1 MKIAHIYNNNVV
13 LARTAEDKDVVVIG
27 RGLAFNKKKGAAI
40 DPAQVEQTFVPEN
53 PGTDYAAA
61 MLAELPSDVL
71 ALASEL
77 EQHASRVL
85 GFNLAHSLVLP
96 LADHLSYAIVRAQQG
111 QTMEFPLSI
120 EVAQLYPREYG
131 FGQYAVQLVQ
141 QKLGVALQPEEAT
154 AFAMHLVNTQF
165 EADDLNKTYRMTEV
179 FAQIFS
185 VISFAYN
192 RPLDQNHMSV
202 ARFVTHLR
210 YVFVR
215 TEKDAGATGA
225 GAGAESSIPAI
236 YEAVKSS
243 YPKAFTCAG
252 KVKVLLEMH
261 LGTEL
266 SADEQTYLAIHISR
280 LAQDLWGD
288 PSTA

>member
-13 LARTAEDKDVVVIG
+13 LARTDEGKEVVVIG
-27 RGLAFNKKKGAAI
+27 RGLAFQKKKGQAI
-40 DPAQVEQTFVPEN
+40 SPELVEQTFVPEN
-53 PGTDYAAA
+53 PGTDYATAI
-61 MLAELPSDVL
+61 LAELPSEVL

-77 EQHASRVL
+77 EQHALHVL

-96 LADHLSYAIVRAQQG
+96 LADHLSYALERARNG
-111 QTMEFPLSI
+111 QTIEFPLSL
-120 EVAQLYPREYG
+120 EVSHLYPREYG
-131 FGQYAVQLVQ
+131 FGRYALELVQ
-141 QKLGVALQPEEAT
+141 QKLGVSLQPEEAT

-165 EADDLNKTYRMTEV
+165 ETDDLNKTYRMTEV

-185 VISFAYN
+185 VISFAYGQ
-192 RPLDQNHMSV
+192 PLNQNHMSV

-210 YVFVR
+210 YLFVR
-215 TEKDAGATGA
+215 TDQGQHQHDKQASAV
-225 GAGAESSIPAI
+225 PAI
-236 YEAVKSS
+236 HDAVKNS
-243 YPKAFTCAG
+243 YPKAYTCAG

-261 LGTEL
+261 LGTQL

-288 PSTA
+288 PSTL

>member
-1 MKIAHIYNNNVV
+1 MKIAHVYNNNVV
-13 LARTAEDKDVVVIG
+13 LARTNEGKEVVVIG
-27 RGLAFNKKKGAAI
+27 RGLAFNKKKGATV

-96 LADHLSYAIVRAQQG
+96 LADHLSYALERVREG

-120 EVAQLYPREYG
+120 EVSQLYPREYG
-131 FGQYAVQLVQ
+131 FGQYALQLVSQ
-141 QKLGVALQPEEAT
+141 RLGVELQPEEAT

-165 EADDLNKTYRMTEV
+165 EGSDLNKTYRMTEV
-179 FAQIFS
+179 FSQIFS

-192 RPLDQNHMSV
+192 RPLNQNHMSV

-210 YVFVR
+210 YLFVR
-215 TEKDAGATGA
+215 TEQNTGERGSGGQA
-225 GAGAESSIPAI
+225 SAIPAI
-236 YEAVKSS
+236 HEAVMSS
-243 YPKAFTCAG
+243 YPKAYSCAG
-252 KVKVLLEMH
+252 KVRVLLEMH

-266 SADEQTYLAIHISR
+266 SRDEQTYLAIHISR

-288 PSTA
+288 PSTD